1 MKKLFTFLFLTCIYT
16 SSLSQGIDN
25 VLKKKIDDLFVQW
38 DNPKSPGGAVGI
50 VINNSLVYAKGF
62 GMADIEHNIAIT
74 PETVFYM
81 ASVSKQ
87 FTGYC
92 MVLLAKQGKVNL
104 DEDIRTYLPWFPDY
118 GDHITVRNLLNHTS
132 GIRDDINLAM
142 ISGLGRSGMLTQL
155 HAVKLIKNQQ
165 SLNFKPGEQH
175 QYSNSNF
182 VLLAEIVEA
191 VSGQSFSS
199 FADSAIF
206 KPLGM
211 NQTFFQEDY
220 TRLIPNKAN
229 SYSKVD
235 SSTFSNNF
243 QTIYTL
249 GDGGLFSNV
258 NDMKKWVSNYF
269 TPEIGDSKD
278 IQQLTQK
285 GRLTN
290 GNEIFYALGVNVTT
304 LKGWDRFQH
313 SGSLA
318 GYRNYLAIYPDLK
331 LGIIVFGNVSSNPS
345 PRDMVV
351 QLNDLLIKEKT
362 SATNQMM
369 LDDSAAVLADTAA
382 VLKYCG
388 HYLSNDGTEFRFVM
402 RNKKLFWEAGENS
415 NLLLKESDNRFIDS
429 QDSTIRFVFSEIDH
443 KKKSVTQYLSYTEH
457 LFTSYPTDNKPT
469 EEESLAYAGSYYS
482 PELDCSFGIASKD
495 GQFILTSIRHE
506 DLKLTYLGKDELIHK
521 GGLGHLQIIRNNQ
534 NKVVAFD
541 LDNGSIKNLTFN
553 KME

>member
-211 NQTFFQEDY
+211 NQTFFQED
-220 TRLIPNKAN
+220 
-229 SYSKVD
+229 
-235 SSTFSNNF
+235 
-243 QTIYTL
+243 
-249 GDGGLFSNV
+249 
-258 NDMKKWVSNYF
+258 
-269 TPEIGDSKD
+269 
-278 IQQLTQK
+278 
-285 GRLTN
+285 
-290 GNEIFYALGVNVTT
+290 
-304 LKGWDRFQH
+304 
-313 SGSLA
+313 
-318 GYRNYLAIYPDLK
+318 
-331 LGIIVFGNVSSNPS
+331 
-345 PRDMVV
+345 
-351 QLNDLLIKEKT
+351 
-362 SATNQMM
+362 
-369 LDDSAAVLADTAA
+369 
-382 VLKYCG
+382 
-388 HYLSNDGTEFRFVM
+388 
-402 RNKKLFWEAGENS
+402 
-415 NLLLKESDNRFIDS
+415 
-429 QDSTIRFVFSEIDH
+429 
-443 KKKSVTQYLSYTEH
+443 
-457 LFTSYPTDNKPT
+457 
-469 EEESLAYAGSYYS
+469 
-482 PELDCSFGIASKD
+482 
-495 GQFILTSIRHE
+495 
-506 DLKLTYLGKDELIHK
+506 
-521 GGLGHLQIIRNNQ
+521 
-534 NKVVAFD
+534 
-541 LDNGSIKNLTFN
+541 
-553 KME
+553 